1 MHRDQST
8 DRIIGIIGGI
18 GPEST
23 VDYYRG
29 IIQRYREHSGSNNFP
44 NILINSIN
52 MSEMLL
58 RIDAIDY
65 NGICDLLLDSIERL
79 KSAGASVIAISSN
92 TVHAVYDRLAS
103 LSPLPIISI
112 VEATCKEA
120 SDLGLRKVL
129 LIGTQFTMQSQF
141 YQTTFSNSSI
151 NIIVPKLE
159 ERELIQTIIFSE
171 LEEGIVSQESKK
183 SILEICNK
191 LITNEKCD
199 GIILGC
205 TELPLMF
212 HANDF
217 DIETL
222 NTTSIHIEAI
232 VKNLLCR

>member
-29 IIQRYREHSGSNNFP
+29 IIHRYREHSGSNNFP

-183 SILEICNK
+183 RILEICNK